1 MHVAVRD
8 VHLPGVFG
16 TIKAGLDAMGIEAV
30 ELNYERDRSVV
41 SLDTAVAGAKESL
54 ADQHAIDHF
63 AYKCKGLKIRPSSLL
78 LNNNFGADDIKAELD
93 WVISA
98 VRAAG
103 QLGIKAIRID
113 AAMSTQNEWT
123 LEKRTSHFADCMKQ
137 VLDATHDLNVSLGIE
152 NHGHK
157 GNEQAFLDTVID
169 SVKSPRVGITL
180 DTGNFYWFG
189 LPLSKVYETI
199 KHFAPKVKHTHIKSI
214 SYPADQ
220 REVQRQVGWEYGKY
234 CSPLREGDIDFGRII
249 RMLKDAKY
257 TGDLCIENES
267 LGRYDKDKQ
276 KAILIDDAAY
286 IREKLK
292 TS

>member
-1 MHVAVRD
+1 MYVAVRD

-16 TIKAGLDAMGIEAV
+16 TIKAGLDAMGIDAV
-30 ELNYERDRSVV
+30 ELTYERDRSTP
-41 SLDTAVAGAKESL
+41 SLDTAIAGAKESL
-54 ADQHAIDHF
+54 ADKDAINHF
-63 AYKCKGLKIRPSSLL
+63 AYKCKGLKIKPSSFILS
-78 LNNNFGADDIKAELD
+78 NNFGADDIKAELD

-103 QLGIKAIRID
+103 QLGIKAVRID
-113 AAMSTQNEWT
+113 AIMSTQNEWT
-123 LEKRTSHFADCMKQ
+123 LEKRTTHFADCMKQ
-137 VLDATHDLNVSLGIE
+137 ILDATHDLHVNLGIE
-152 NHGHK
+152 NHGPK
-157 GNEQAFLDTVID
+157 GNEQEFLDTVVD

-214 SYPADQ
+214 NYPADQ
-220 REVQRQVGWEYGKY
+220 REVQRPIGWEYGKY
-234 CSPLREGDIDFGRII
+234 CSPLREGDIDFSKVFK
-249 RMLKDAKY
+249 MLKDAKY
-257 TGDLCIENES
+257 AGDLCIENES
-267 LGRYDKDKQ
+267 LGRYDNAKQ

-292 TS
+292 SS